1 MEIEVSQEKLSKA
14 LNNVSRVAVGKVTLP
29 VLNNV
34 LIRVDNKKVS
44 LITTNLDMAIIDFL
58 PVSNS
63 KDGVIT
69 VPAKLLAEFVSN
81 LPKGEKIKITEKNS
95 KVTISAGPYT
105 STINGASADDF
116 PELPEINEKNA
127 VVFKMGIDDFKTGIS
142 EVIIASSNDLTR
154 PALTGIYFNTH
165 EKTLAIAATDGYRLA
180 EKNLIKDVQSE
191 ISVIVPTNSLQ
202 EVLRSIN
209 EDMDEVEISFND
221 DLVRFRLGEI
231 EIISK
236 LIDASF
242 PDYRRLIPKDN
253 NIILELN
260 REEVVRVTRLAALF
274 ARSVNGSIVC
284 EAKKPDTF
292 SVKSVANELGVNDSS
307 IKTEVSEEG
316 KVNLNSRFLMDALNV
331 LEGKE
336 IIFEFSGRV
345 TPILLRNKKNKDYTH
360 IIMPLNSWLLNLLIS
375 LILGTTLPTT

>member
-1 MEIEVSQEKLSKA
+1 MEIEVAQEKLSKA
-14 LNNVSRVAVGKVTLP
+14 LNNVSRIAVGKVTLP

-34 LIRVDNKKVS
+34 LIRVSDKKVS
-44 LITTNLDMAIIDFL
+44 LITTNLDMAIMDFL
-58 PVSNS
+58 PVSDS

-81 LPKGEKIKITEKNS
+81 LPRGEKVKITTKDT
-95 KVTISAGPYT
+95 KITISSGKYT
-105 STINGASADDF
+105 STINGTSADDF

-127 VVFKMGIDDFKTGIS
+127 VVFKMSVDDFKTGIS
-142 EVIIASSNDLTR
+142 EVAIASSNDLTR

-180 EKNLIKDVQSE
+180 EKKLIKNVQSE
-191 ISVIVPTNSLQ
+191 ISVIVPTTSLQ
-202 EVLRSIN
+202 EVLRAIN
-209 EDMDEVEISFND
+209 DDMEEVEISFND

-231 EIISK
+231 EVISK

-253 NIILELN
+253 NIKIELDRN
-260 REEVVRVTRLAALF
+260 EVTRVTRLAALF

-284 EAKKPDTF
+284 ESKKPNSF
-292 SVKSVANELGVNDSS
+292 SVKSIASELGENDSS
-307 IKTEVSEEG
+307 IETGVNEEG

-331 LEGKE
+331 LEDKD
-336 IIFEFSGRV
+336 IIFEFSSHI
-345 TPILLRNKKNKDYTH
+345 TPVLLRNKKNDDYTH
-360 IIMPLNSWLLNLLIS
+360 IIMPLNS
-375 LILGTTLPTT
+375 